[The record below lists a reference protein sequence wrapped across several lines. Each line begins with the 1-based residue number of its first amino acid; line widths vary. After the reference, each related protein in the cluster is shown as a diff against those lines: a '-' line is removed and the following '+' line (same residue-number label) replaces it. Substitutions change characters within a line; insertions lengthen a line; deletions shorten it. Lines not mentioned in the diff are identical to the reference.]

1 MDLSLQLGPV
11 VLPAPLLLVLV
22 SALLAFWL
30 ARRLARPLGV
40 DPEPRLW
47 GVLLAALL
55 CARLAFV
62 WSYRDAYLAAPLT
75 VLDLRDGGWI
85 PVAGIAGGW
94 LAATVLLPVRR
105 PDRRPVL
112 RALAAGT
119 MLWLVGTLALQWH
132 GLQQQRSLPAL
143 QLVAADGR
151 TVDLRSFRGQ
161 PVVLNLWATW
171 CPPCRREMPVLQ
183 QLQAER
189 PDVHVVFANQG
200 ESAARVL
207 QYLAGQ
213 QLQLHHLLFDP
224 KASAGQA
231 FGHRALPATYFFDR
245 EGRLVDAR
253 IGELSRATLAERL
266 RRVAP

>member
-1 MDLSLQLGPV
+1 MSLQLGPV
-11 VLPAPLLLVLV
+11 VLPAPVLLVLA
-22 SALLAFWL
+22 STLLAFWL

-40 DPEPRLW
+40 DTEPRLW

-62 WSYRDAYLAAPLT
+62 WNYREAYLAAPLSA
-75 VLDLRDGGWI
+75 LDIRDGGWS
-85 PVAGIAGGW
+85 PVAGIVGGW
-94 LAATVLLPVRR
+94 LATAVLLPVRR
-105 PDRRPVL
+105 PERRPVL
-112 RALAAGT
+112 RALAAATG
-119 MLWLVGTLALQWH
+119 LWLAGTLALQWH

-143 QLVAADGR
+143 LLVAVDGR
-151 TVDLRSFRGQ
+151 TVDLRSFRGK

-189 PDVHVVFANQG
+189 ADVHVVFANQG

-231 FGHRALPATYFFDR
+231 FGHRALPTTYFFDR

-266 RRVAP
+266 HRIAP